1 MSGQI
6 LQSSIKQEIIL
17 KRLINAAENGSSLY
31 YEKIEIPASK
41 KSCHK
46 TETKYNINI

>member
-1 MSGQI
+1 MV
-6 LQSSIKQEIIL
+6 
-17 KRLINAAENGSSLY
+17 ASLY
-31 YEKIEIPASK
+31 YEKIEISASK